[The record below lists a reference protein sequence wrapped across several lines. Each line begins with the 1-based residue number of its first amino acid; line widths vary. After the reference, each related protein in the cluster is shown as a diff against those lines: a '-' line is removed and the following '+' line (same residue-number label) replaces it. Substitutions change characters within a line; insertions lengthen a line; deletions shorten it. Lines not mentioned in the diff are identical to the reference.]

1 LAAKRR
7 GQVNDASAL
16 SYLAHKC
23 GSQERRENTYDL
35 SPEHVVLFPHLDHAS
50 DDLGVDKRLDRLDV
64 LGLARDGKSL
74 VCKSFGDGRADLIG
88 KKRATAL
95 LGDGLVESA
104 EGRASVWEKGK
115 SETRGE

>member
-1 LAAKRR
+1 VDRRNEERTLTTRLQALAPFKLLLD
-7 GQVNDASAL
+7 V
-16 SYLAHKC
+16 
-23 GSQERRENTYDL
+23 L